1 MTVEEKNKLYRKI
14 IINNRKDQ
22 DTKGW
27 LIDFGLSK
35 QTEKSFCGTNFVYP
49 PHTVGII
56 ETVDGRCL
64 LVEVENFT
72 YND

>member
-1 MTVEEKNKLYRKI
+1 MTIEEKDKLYRKI
-14 IINNRKDQ
+14 ILYEKHEKIA
-22 DTKGW
+22 TGW
-27 LIDFGLSK
+27 LVGFGMSK

-72 YND
+72 YAD